1 MTIEYLETK
10 APPRQRWSLLTG
22 VVVVLVIAI
31 AAAILV
37 WSERAKSAA
46 NETFVQA
53 VADAQDRARIG
64 EGRVLSTL
72 TYASPMIWSTEVP
85 EDVRT
90 GLRSLV
96 ETSAAEA
103 AASLTQ
109 VADSVSAATVLPW
122 QSAQQRARDAVLALV
137 LAERARFDEIAA
149 DAREIGRALDLERPS
164 AADAL
169 AALGASGANEEPVR

>member
-10 APPRQRWSLLTG
+10 APPRRRWSLLTG
-22 VVVVLVIAI
+22 LVVVLVVAI
-31 AAAILV
+31 AAAMLV

-46 NETFVQA
+46 NQTFAQA
-53 VADAQDRARIG
+53 VAEAQDRARIG

-85 EDVRT
+85 EDVRA

-103 AASLTQ
+103 AATLSQ
-109 VADSVSAATVLPW
+109 VVESVSGATVLPW
-122 QSAQQRARDAVLALV
+122 QAAQQRARDEVMALV

-149 DAREIGRALDLERPS
+149 DAREIGRVLARERPS
-164 AADAL
+164 AENAL
-169 AALGASGANEEPVR
+169 AALGASGASEDPVR